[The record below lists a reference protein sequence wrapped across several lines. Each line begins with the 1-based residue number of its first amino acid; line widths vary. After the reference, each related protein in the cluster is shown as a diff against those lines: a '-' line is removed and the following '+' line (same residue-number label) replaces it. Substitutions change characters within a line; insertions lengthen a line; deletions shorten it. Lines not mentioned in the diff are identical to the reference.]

1 MSRALI
7 VGDPHFGGGFG
18 LGRIDPNTQLNS
30 RLVDFAKT
38 FDHIIDTAINN
49 SAKIIAITGDCT
61 DSRSPSMSV
70 INMFSKAIKRATN
83 KGLEVVIVSGNH
95 DQLRSVKTTTID
107 YLASLGLE
115 GVSVFTDFGVKSFE
129 DFHLVCLPYRDRKQ
143 FQANTNEE
151 AVQAIQ
157 QSLATL
163 TANLQG
169 PKIVLGHFMMEGT
182 VSHEESDNF
191 SVNEIVLP
199 NSTFA
204 GVDAAFLGHIHN
216 PEVLKRKAPVIVNV
230 GSMERINFG
239 DRKQPKSTII
249 VDTNDLENFKVVET
263 PTRSMFELAFD
274 YTNRLYKTGITDKI
288 IEDVQAFVVE
298 NDVEGAIVRVA
309 ARMKD
314 LDVYYV
320 NQERIKELLLA
331 SKIDTL
337 AGIQLT
343 STTSKQSR
351 DQAITEGVDAKKAFG
366 SYVKNLT
373 ESEAMK
379 KSLIKAAEQIIEE
392 VDGK

>member
-1 MSRALI
+1 MSLVAF
-7 VGDPHFGGGFG
+7 VGDPHFGSSGQ
-18 LGRIDPNTQLNS
+18 LGHTDPATQLNS
-30 RLVDFAKT
+30 RLLDYIKT
-38 FDHIIDTAINN
+38 FNALVDNFERQGVRILALC
-49 SAKIIAITGDCT
+49 GDQF
-61 DSRSPSMSV
+61 DSRTPPPAV
-70 INMFSKAIKRATN
+70 VNAFSECLRRTID
-83 KGLEVVIVSGNH
+83 KGFKVVMIAGNH
-95 DQLRSVKTTTID
+95 DQSRSSRTTTID
-107 YLASLGLE
+107 LYDSLKVQ

-143 FQANTNEE
+143 FQASTNEE
-151 AVQAIQ
+151 AVQAIK

-169 PKIVLGHFMMEGT
+169 PKLVLGHFMMEGT

-199 NSTFA
+199 NSTFD
-204 GVDAAFLGHIHN
+204 GLDAAFLGHIHN
-216 PEVLKRKAPVIVNV
+216 AEVLKRKGPVIVNV

-239 DRKQPKSTII
+239 DRKQPKSTTI
-249 VDTNDLENFKVVET
+249 VDTADIENFKVIET

-274 YTNRLYKTGITDKI
+274 YTDRLYKTGITDRI
-288 IEDVQAFVVE
+288 IADVQAFVAE

-320 NQERIKELLLA
+320 NQERIKEILLA

-337 AGIQLT
+337 AGIQLV

-351 DQAITEGVDAKKAFG
+351 DQAITEAVDAKKAFG

-379 KSLIKAAEQIIEE
+379 KSLVKAAEQIIEE